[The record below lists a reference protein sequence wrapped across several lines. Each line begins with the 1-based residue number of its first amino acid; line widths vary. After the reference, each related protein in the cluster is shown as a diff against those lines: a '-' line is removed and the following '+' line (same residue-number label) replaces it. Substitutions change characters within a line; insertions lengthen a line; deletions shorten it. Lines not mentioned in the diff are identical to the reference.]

1 MQEKDTCHCQGCET
15 LQQAIDQA
23 QQLVDAT
30 ADKLDDGIQSAR
42 ISLLEGLEE
51 TRWKAAELENKVRSR
66 ACQAQDFVQNKPYQA
81 VGISFVAGL
90 FLGWLMSKD

>member
-15 LQQAIDQA
+15 LQQVIDQA

-51 TRWKAAELENKVRSR
+51 TRWKAAEL
-66 ACQAQDFVQNKPYQA
+66 
-81 VGISFVAGL
+81 
-90 FLGWLMSKD
+90 